1 MFFGVHLSIHMY
13 KKINRAKN
21 FKCRSALST
30 WVMTCTL
37 KGTLGR
43 KRRRTSKTWE
53 KRGSI
58 WAGHVPDVRLNQQPP
73 QLFPQLAP
81 SDEQP
86 PLRAATPQRENWSRH
101 RSAINTHRGVQ
112 MTRFHTATHKQ
123 LSCELT
129 SEQLLVCAH
138 SPHTHLLVDDIHPSQ
153 ASWKAEAEVTGQGE
167 KHLKPPTHPKK
178 MPTDVYVKRFHL
190 KSSDSWLKQLQLKTS
205 AEN

>member
-1 MFFGVHLSIHMY
+1 
-13 KKINRAKN
+13 
-21 FKCRSALST
+21 
-30 WVMTCTL
+30 MTCTL

-81 SDEQP
+81 SDVQP
-86 PLRAATPQRENWSRH
+86 PLSAATPQRENWSRH

-112 MTRFHTATHKQ
+112 MTRFLTAAHKQ

-129 SEQLLVCAH
+129 SEQLLVRAH
-138 SPHTHLLVDDIHPSQ
+138 GPHTHLLVDDVHPSQ
-153 ASWKAEAEVTGQGE
+153 ASWKTEAEVTGQGE
-167 KHLKPPTHPKK
+167 KHLNPPTPPKK
-178 MPTDVYVKRFHL
+178 MRTVIFMSMSMSK
-190 KSSDSWLKQLQLKTS
+190 DSI
-205 AEN
+205 

>member
-1 MFFGVHLSIHMY
+1 
-13 KKINRAKN
+13 
-21 FKCRSALST
+21 
-30 WVMTCTL
+30 MTCTL

-81 SDEQP
+81 SDVQP

-123 LSCELT
+123 MSCELT
-129 SEQLLVCAH
+129 SEQLLVRAH
-138 SPHTHLLVDDIHPSQ
+138 GPHTHLLVDDVHPSQ
-153 ASWKAEAEVTGQGE
+153 ASWKSEAEVTGQGE
-167 KHLKPPTHPKK
+167 KHLKSPAPPNK
-178 MPTDVYVKRFHL
+178 MPTVIFMSMSMSK
-190 KSSDSWLKQLQLKTS
+190 DSI
-205 AEN
+205 